1 VKGQEPAADL
11 VVVGAA
17 QVVTMTGSGG
27 AALGIETGA
36 AIAVRGDRIAWIG
49 PAAEAA
55 RWRGPAT
62 DVLDASGRVVT
73 PGLVDP
79 HTHLV
84 FAGSR
89 HEEYELRL
97 AGRPYLE
104 ILAAGGGIL
113 STVRATRAASDEEL
127 ALLFAARLDRMLA
140 GGVTTVEVKSGYGL
154 GVPDE
159 LRLLSIAKGVART
172 HPVRVTTTL
181 LGAHALPPEYAGRR
195 AEYVRLVCEQM
206 IPEAARR
213 GLADACDVYLE
224 EGVFDAAEARLILEA
239 ARAAGLRRTLHAGQF
254 HDLGGGE
261 LAAALGATSAD
272 HLEELGPA
280 GLAAMAGAGVVAVL
294 LPGAALSLRG
304 RFPSGRRLADAGVAV
319 ALATDCNPGTSHTE
333 NLLLMATLGVSQ
345 MGLTIAEAL
354 RAVTATAAKA
364 IGLDHELGTLAP
376 GRRADLVV
384 WDVPDVRC
392 LVYHFG
398 VSHTA
403 QVIAGG
409 RRAWPTAKAGP

>member
-1 VKGQEPAADL
+1 MSEAPAPADL
-11 VVVGAA
+11 LVVGAA
-17 QVVTMTGSGG
+17 QVVTMTGSDPS
-27 AALGIETGA
+27 ALGIETGA
-36 AIAVRGDRIAWIG
+36 AIAVQGDRIAWIG
-49 PAAEAA
+49 PAAQAV

-62 DVLDASGRVVT
+62 DVLDAAGRVVT

-89 HEEYELRL
+89 HEEYEMRL

-127 ALLFAARLDRMLA
+127 ARLLTARLDRMLA
-140 GGVTTVEVKSGYGL
+140 GGVTTVEIKSGYGL
-154 GVPDE
+154 GLVEE
-159 LRLLSIAKGVART
+159 LRLLAIAREVAAK

-181 LGAHALPPEYAGRR
+181 LGAHALPPEYADRR

-206 IPEAARR
+206 IPEATRR

-224 EGVFDAAEARLILEA
+224 KGVFDAAEARAILGA

-254 HDLGGGE
+254 NDLGGGE
-261 LAAALGATSAD
+261 LSAALGATSAD
-272 HLEELGPA
+272 HLEQLGAA
-280 GLAAMAGAGVVAVL
+280 GLAAMAGAGVTAVL

-304 RFPSGRRLADAGVAV
+304 RFPSGRRLRDAGVAV

-333 NLLLMATLGVSQ
+333 NLLLMAALGVSQ

-354 RAVTATAAKA
+354 RAVTATAARA
-364 IGLDHELGTLAP
+364 IGLGDETGTLAP

-398 VSHTA
+398 VQHTA
-403 QVIAGG
+403 HVIAAGV
-409 RRAWPTAKAGP
+409 RAWPTP

>member
-1 VKGQEPAADL
+1 MTGAPSPADL

-17 QVVTMTGSGG
+17 QVVTMAGDGLGIATGS
-27 AALGIETGA
+27 AV
-36 AIAVRGDRIAWIG
+36 AVRGDRIAWVG

-55 RWRGPAT
+55 SWIGPAT
-62 DVLDASGRVVT
+62 DIVDAAGKVVT

-89 HEEYELRL
+89 HEEYEMRL

-113 STVRATRAASDEEL
+113 STVRATRAASDDEL
-127 ALLFAARLDRMLA
+127 ARLLRGRLDRMLA
-140 GGVTTVEVKSGYGL
+140 GGITTVEVKSGYGL
-154 GVPDE
+154 GLAEE
-159 LRLLSIAKGVART
+159 LRLLAIAREVART

-181 LGAHALPPEYAGRR
+181 LGAHALPPEWADRR
-195 AEYVRLVCEQM
+195 ADYVRLVCERM
-206 IPEAARR
+206 IPEAARQ

-224 EGVFDAAEARLILEA
+224 QGVFDAAEARAILEA

-254 HDLGGGE
+254 HDLGGGQ
-261 LAAALGATSAD
+261 LAAELGATSAD
-272 HLEELGPA
+272 HLEELGDE
-280 GLAAMAGAGVVAVL
+280 GLSAMAGAGVAAVL

-304 RFPSGRRLADAGVAV
+304 RFPSGRRLADGGVAV

-345 MGLTIAEAL
+345 MGLSIDEAL
-354 RAVTATAAKA
+354 RAVTCVAAKA
-364 IGLDHELGTLAP
+364 IGLDAEIGALTP

-398 VSHTA
+398 VSHA
-403 QVIAGG
+403 AAVIAAG
-409 RRAWPTAKAGP
+409 RRAWARSG